1 MELSDHCTA
10 VASVTDP
17 RRNCTHQFDLAG
29 LCVTHAERGTQTRQ
43 YDIELPPP
51 HDWTVTP
58 RLWRDG
64 ELVLEWELAVGKT
77 RTRSLV
83 SPPEFVDAPWRGGFM
98 KWADQTFPPEEAEA
112 AIVLRRS
119 CDIGMGRGMDLEAIP
134 VAVDLAE
141 LMTGICYS
149 MQPDVM
155 PVAFRNK
162 GSIRD
167 FGEHPDALLA
177 DAADRAGR
185 RSSGR
190 VAAVRLAVPAAG
202 GGVAAVDVDRRP
214 GHEPGE
220 HRVGEEDD
228 RRGHVVDVPGAGQRR
243 ANAHVLTDAR
253 GRDHVG
259 RDAVDPDHP
268 GPELEGEALGQ
279 ARLAA
284 FIAL

>member
-1 MELSDHCTA
+1 MHAVRWPWATCPDAGRPLQALVGMDLSDHCTA

-17 RRNCTHQFDLAG
+17 RLNCTHQFDLAG
-29 LCVTHAERGTQTRQ
+29 LCVTHAVRGTASRQ
-43 YDIELPPP
+43 YDVELPPP

-83 SPPEFVDAPWRGGFM
+83 NPPEFREAPWRGGFM
-98 KWADQTFPPEEAEA
+98 KWADETFPPEEAEA

-149 MQPDVM
+149 MQPEIM
-155 PVAFRNK
+155 PVAFRNR

-167 FGEHPDALLA
+167 FGRHEDALLA
-177 DAADRAGR
+177 EA
-185 RSSGR
+185 
-190 VAAVRLAVPAAG
+190 
-202 GGVAAVDVDRRP
+202 
-214 GHEPGE
+214 
-220 HRVGEEDD
+220 
-228 RRGHVVDVPGAGQRR
+228 PGA
-243 ANAHVLTDAR
+243 AAAPA
-253 GRDHVG
+253 VG
-259 RDAVDPDHP
+259 DQV
-268 GPELEGEALGQ
+268 E
-279 ARLAA
+279 
-284 FIAL
+284 